1 MNPSRLG
8 YISKIE
14 PFGTFDGPGIRSIIF
29 LSGCPLRCVY
39 CHNPETWQA
48 QIGNRLSAQEITEL
62 ALRNKPYYG
71 QHGGVTFSGGEPLN
85 QPEFLL
91 ECLLAL
97 KAAGIHTALD
107 TSGFSLSPLLPEII
121 KATDL
126 IIYDLKAAQEDLY
139 KKITSQKMDVTEKFL
154 ELAQSIGT
162 PLWIRQV
169 MVPGLNDNQVNLLA
183 TAQRIA
189 KLKYVDKI
197 EILPYHTL
205 GKSKY
210 ELMEIEYPLGDT
222 PAMSLTKG
230 LQWQAQLI
238 DLIENIKSSK

>member
-1 MNPSRLG
+1 MNPSSLG

-39 CHNPETWQA
+39 CHNPETWQNN
-48 QIGNRLSAQEITEL
+48 IGNRKTPQEILEL
-62 ALRNKPYYG
+62 AKRNQPYYG
-71 QHGGVTFSGGEPLN
+71 NGGGVTFSGGEPLN
-85 QPEFLL
+85 QPQYLL
-91 ECLLAL
+91 ECLTLL
-97 KAAGIHTALD
+97 KEAGIHTAID
-107 TSGFSLSPLLPEII
+107 TSGYSASPLLPEIL
-121 KATDL
+121 KTVDL
-126 IIYDLKAAQEDLY
+126 VIYDLKAAERELY
-139 KKITSQKMDVTEKFL
+139 HKITQGKMEVTEKFL

-169 MVPGLNDNQVNLLA
+169 LVPGLNDNLVNLVA

-189 KLKYVDKI
+189 KLEHVEKI

-210 ELMEIEYPLGDT
+210 ELMEIEYPLGNT
-222 PAMSLTKG
+222 SAMTMTEGQK
-230 LQWQAQLI
+230 WQAQLI
-238 DLIENIKSSK
+238 DLVNKLKSSL